1 MSGEEL
7 SKLEKKM
14 AQAVAL
20 ILASGHRLPGVRGWE
35 LRRRLG
41 KNFPKIIASL
51 DSRLRQ
57 IGLRVK
63 TVPDPEAG
71 PDDLDRARFYIVLSD
86 PLMLSDIQT
95 LGYSLDELA
104 ILSATIAY
112 LLAKNS
118 SAPEKEV
125 VEMLET
131 KYPRWRVEAALER
144 LARRGYL
151 NRSEDG
157 VISIGWRTLVE
168 VDRQE
173 LLKAFAS
180 LGSAEAAGQGVWSPE
195 SGENGGGGGS
205 SQEAS

>member
-7 SKLEKKM
+7 GKLEKKM

-41 KNFPKIIASL
+41 KNFPKIINSL
-51 DSRLRQ
+51 DSRLKQ

-63 TVPDPEAG
+63 IVPDPEAG
-71 PDDLDRARFYIVLSD
+71 PEDLDRARFYIVLSD
-86 PLMLSDIQT
+86 PLILSDVQT

-104 ILSATIAY
+104 ILSATLAY
-112 LLAKNS
+112 LLAKNGS
-118 SAPEKEV
+118 SPEKEL

-131 KYPRWRVEAALER
+131 KYPKWRVEAALER

-151 NRSEDG
+151 NRTEEG
-157 VISIGWRTLVE
+157 LVSIGWRTLVE
-168 VDRQE
+168 VDKQE

-180 LGSAEAAGQGVWSPE
+180 ISTEGTVE
-195 SGENGGGGGS
+195 
-205 SQEAS
+205 QEAEETDAEGETKPS

>member
-1 MSGEEL
+1 MGAEEL

-41 KNFPKIIASL
+41 KNFPKIINSL
-51 DSRLRQ
+51 DSRLKQ

-63 TVPDPEAG
+63 LVPDPDAG

-86 PLMLSDIQT
+86 PLTLSDIQT

-104 ILSATIAY
+104 ILSATLAY
-112 LLAKNS
+112 LLAKNG
-118 SAPEKEV
+118 SASEKEV

-151 NRSEDG
+151 ARTEEG
-157 VISIGWRTLVE
+157 VVSVGWRTLVE

-180 LGSAEAAGQGVWSPE
+180 LSSNGELRQAQEKTGPE
-195 SGENGGGGGS
+195 EGGE
-205 SQEAS
+205 QAS